1 MNRIFG
7 LLEKQRN
14 LSQSGACEKKKRWI
28 QTGGD
33 MVEGDAGA
41 GEGML
46 DDGSDASGVAVGG
59 DGNGAAVVRANEG
72 GAYVLRDGV
81 GIASFR
87 HVTVL
92 YVPPHRRLR
101 RRVLHLCLR
110 RRRSASSAHLIYNL
124 IKSKRFL
131 TYRYGYYNSNRVCG
145 CLGLIKKE
153 RKGTV
158 CDLTCLPLGFGIWN
172 EGRDWKNGNRL
183 DFLCSGLAPDGK
195 VSKLYSTT
203 LFRVSFPCGTSSFY
217 FYLS

>member
-1 MNRIFG
+1 
-7 LLEKQRN
+7 
-14 LSQSGACEKKKRWI
+14 
-28 QTGGD
+28 

-101 RRVLHLCLR
+101 RRVLRLCLR